1 MAPQSLPGRVQTL
14 SSGIWFQPDI
24 LTGLI
29 AWPSL
34 FYPPCRNHYVNVCL
48 PHDAVCSLNE
58 GGVLL
63 TPPKSSSGVEQNKH
77 SINDFWNQSEK
88 KANANFSKAYCTPH
102 RMISYIFESPK
113 HPIMLVSPP
122 RVSFYLL
129 HLIEQH
135 LPTKSCSN
143 CTAPRAPSLILPQ
156 GFLHSLS
163 LPRL

>member
-77 SINDFWNQSEK
+77 SINDFGIK
-88 KANANFSKAYCTPH
+88 VKRKPMLTFL
-102 RMISYIFESPK
+102 K
-113 HPIMLVSPP
+113 HAV
-122 RVSFYLL
+122 
-129 HLIEQH
+129 H
-135 LPTKSCSN
+135 PTE
-143 CTAPRAPSLILPQ
+143 
-156 GFLHSLS
+156 
-163 LPRL
+163 